1 MSENCANV
9 TEARLPLEPTATT
22 KTPLHAFAAGKAT
35 SNLPR
40 LPAVTD
46 LRPPLAVTRTR
57 SFGLNP
63 RPATVRGEIWT
74 ISTAA
79 RPVVLAGVALAAGKV
94 SAERARMATSRKKA
108 MVKNCT
114 ALRNRTSHSVG

>member
-1 MSENCANV
+1 MLESCEKV
-9 TEARLPLEPTATT
+9 TEARLPFEPTATT
-22 KTPLHAFAAGKAT
+22 TTPLHAFAAGKAT

-79 RPVVLAGVALAAGKV
+79 RPVVLAGVALAAGNV
-94 SAERARMATSRKKA
+94 NVGSARMANNASRAIGQRVYGAAKPY
-108 MVKNCT
+108 VT
-114 ALRNRTSHSVG
+114 

>member
-46 LRPPLAVTRTR
+46 LRPRLAVTRTR

-79 RPVVLAGVALAAGKV
+79 RPVVLAGVALAAGNV
-94 SAERARMATSRKKA
+94 NAGIARMANNASRAIGQRVYGAAKLY
-108 MVKNCT
+108 VT
-114 ALRNRTSHSVG
+114 